1 MAGRI
6 GIHGSPQWM
15 SKGEEECDVYT
26 PTGRAF
32 FRLLSNLRELRNRWL
47 QRCFA
52 KGTEGH
58 MKPRIQPYIHTEG
71 HMKPRIQ
78 PYIHTCKHPYT
89 SIYIGLSRIGL
100 QMCVRRHMH
109 GFAWAVMPA
118 WFREACKPS
127 F

>member
-6 GIHGSPQWM
+6 GIHGSPQWV

-58 MKPRIQPYIHTEG
+58 MKPRIQPYIHT
-71 HMKPRIQ
+71 
-78 PYIHTCKHPYT
+78 CKHPYT
-89 SIYIGLSRIGL
+89 PIYIGLSHIGL
-100 QMCVRRHMH
+100 QMCVRRHKH